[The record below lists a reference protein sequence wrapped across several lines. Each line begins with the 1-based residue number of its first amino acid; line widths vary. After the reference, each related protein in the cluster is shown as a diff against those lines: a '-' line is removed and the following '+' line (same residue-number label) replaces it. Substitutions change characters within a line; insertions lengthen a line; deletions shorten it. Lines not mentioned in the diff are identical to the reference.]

1 VNDLAPLLRLFT
13 ALDERLVRVQPT
25 PWGAVVTDPRYPA
38 IHDVNYARVDDGS
51 GVTLADVE
59 AALVPALH
67 ASGASQLHM
76 ATFDPVGSRP
86 LLDELEAARARFTYD
101 TAMRFAGPGPE
112 PPGAGHIVEE
122 IDRIDDAF
130 WAEQRAVLPELDIR
144 GDVLEQYLDW
154 QRDVLVPFGKR
165 GFVVRE
171 QGRLVGTGALVAHD
185 GVAYVDDVVTVPDA
199 RRRGVARALVTRIVS
214 EGLRAAEEVF
224 LLADEPDPIRL
235 YGRLGF
241 VEAGLVIGAVL
252 ASR

>member
-1 VNDLAPLLRLFT
+1 VNDLAPILRLFT

-51 GVTLADVE
+51 GVSLADVE
-59 AALVPALH
+59 AALIPALR
-67 ASGASQLHM
+67 AAGAAQLHI

-86 LLDELEAARARFTYD
+86 LLDELEAAGARFTYD
-101 TAMRFAGPGPE
+101 TAMRFVGPSPE
-112 PPGAGHIVEE
+112 PPAPGHVVGE
-122 IDRIDDAF
+122 IAEIDDAF
-130 WAEQRAVLPELDIR
+130 WAEQRAILPELDIR
-144 GDVLEQYLDW
+144 GDVLDQYLDW

-165 GFVVRE
+165 WFVARE
-171 QGRLVGTGALVAHD
+171 QGRLVGTGALVVHD

-199 RRRGVARALVTRIVS
+199 RRRGVGGAVVTRIVA
-214 EGLRAAEEVF
+214 EGLRSAEEVF
-224 LLADEPDPIRL
+224 LLADEPGPIRL
-235 YGRLGF
+235 YERLGF